1 MNSIDLSSRCR
12 LPEVMDSPDLDPA
25 RHRRALTALR
35 RINRLS
41 NAAAQLL
48 AELEPLARATRGR
61 PLRVLDLAC
70 GGGDVAIELEAL
82 ASRQGLSVEV
92 SACDVSV
99 TALGHAREAAHRAG
113 SPVRF
118 FRWDLESEPV
128 PPGHDVV
135 CCTLF
140 LHHLDEDEALALLR
154 GMASAAQLVIVQD
167 LLRTR
172 LGWWLSHLASRFL
185 TTSSVVRVDAPLSV
199 RAALSLSEARE
210 LAERSG
216 LGGANLRRIWPERF
230 SLSWRSPS

>member
-1 MNSIDLSSRCR
+1 
-12 LPEVMDSPDLDPA
+12 MDSPDLEPA
-25 RHRRALTALR
+25 RHRRALAALR
-35 RINRLS
+35 RINALS

-48 AELEPLARATRGR
+48 EEIEPLARTTEGR

-70 GGGDVAIELEAL
+70 GGGDVAIALQAL
-82 ASRQGLSVEV
+82 ASRRGLDLEV
-92 SACDVSV
+92 SACDISE
-99 TALGHAREAAHRAG
+99 TALRHCREAAERAA

-118 FRWDLESEPV
+118 FQWDLESEPV

-140 LHHLDEDEALALLR
+140 LHHLDDAEGLALLQ
-154 GMASAAQLVIVQD
+154 GMAAAARLVVVQD

-172 LGWWLSHLASRFL
+172 LGWWLSQFASRVL

-199 RAALSLSEARE
+199 RAALTLDEARD

-216 LGGANLRRIWPERF
+216 LEGASLRRVWPERF
-230 SLSWRSPS
+230 SLAWTSPS